1 MLLLIVAWFHNPLF
15 RSKLTSFTFWSI
27 IWPSGR
33 IYFFLKHR
41 LKQPPPQ
48 DYMAHHRGTYDKYS
62 AGLSDKYN
70 DKYSEGLAAKYNDK
84 YAPRSSSSL
93 MPASTDSMVG
103 FMAKYKWV
111 EIRNCKRNTDEL
123 KSKSIYYSLAKRM
136 GHTCWNIDLS
146 RKFFCSWVFLTY
158 FKQGC
163 WCDANR
169 CASGFVSDYSQDGW
183 VCDIN
188 NFDCFAKK
196 GGGGGDI
203 PRVGVISTGTAGFA
217 RMEGSSEVASSVLNN
232 FHPLVVTLSL
242 PCNVFYHRITQRG
255 QQGRDA
261 DVDDRDNED
270 WRWSL
275 NKKNSPQ
282 AYG

>member
-1 MLLLIVAWFHNPLF
+1 MLLLIVAWFLHPLF

-27 IWPSGR
+27 LWPSGR

-41 LKQPPPQ
+41 LKQLSPPQ
-48 DYMAHHRGTYDKYS
+48 DYMAHHRGAYDKYS

-123 KSKSIYYSLAKRM
+123 KSKSIYYSLAKCM

-146 RKFFCSWVFLTY
+146 RKFHSQFYQFC
-158 FKQGC
+158 
-163 WCDANR
+163 R
-169 CASGFVSDYSQDGW
+169 E
-183 VCDIN
+183 
-188 NFDCFAKK
+188 CFRLISNM
-196 GGGGGDI
+196 D
-203 PRVGVISTGTAGFA
+203 VGVIPTIFDYIGY
-217 RMEGSSEVASSVLNN
+217 
-232 FHPLVVTLSL
+232 
-242 PCNVFYHRITQRG
+242 C
-255 QQGRDA
+255 
-261 DVDDRDNED
+261 
-270 WRWSL
+270 
-275 NKKNSPQ
+275 K
-282 AYG
+282 

>member
-1 MLLLIVAWFHNPLF
+1 MLLLIVAWFLHPLF

-33 IYFFLKHR
+33 IYFFLKLR

-146 RKFFCSWVFLTY
+146 RKFLCSWVFLTY

-163 WCDANR
+163 WCDANHVDDCKWICFR
-169 CASGFVSDYSQDGW
+169 LFARRVSLWYQKFWLFCKKRLRGTSPQW
-183 VCDIN
+183 VWYRQEQRALREWKDLVKWRWVFWI
-188 NFDCFAKK
+188 
-196 GGGGGDI
+196 
-203 PRVGVISTGTAGFA
+203 ISTQ
-217 RMEGSSEVASSVLNN
+217 
-232 FHPLVVTLSL
+232 PLLVTLSQAPLQRVL
-242 PCNVFYHRITQRG
+242 PSNYTAGTTRAWC
-255 QQGRDA
+255 
-261 DVDDRDNED
+261 
-270 WRWSL
+270 WRWWSRQWGL
-275 NKKNSPQ
+275 
-282 AYG
+282 AVVFE

>member
-1 MLLLIVAWFHNPLF
+1 MLLLIVAWFLHPLF

-33 IYFFLKHR
+33 IYFFLKLR

-146 RKFFCSWVFLTY
+146 RKFLCSWVFLTY

-163 WCDANR
+163 WCDANHVDDCKWICFR
-169 CASGFVSDYSQDGW
+169 LFARRVSLWYQQFW
-183 VCDIN
+183 LFC
-188 NFDCFAKK
+188 KK
-196 GGGGGDI
+196 GGGGHPHSGCDI
-203 PRVGVISTGTAGFA
+203 DRNSGLCANGRIFWSGVECF
-217 RMEGSSEVASSVLNN
+217 E
-232 FHPLVVTLSL
+232 
-242 PCNVFYHRITQRG
+242 
-255 QQGRDA
+255 
-261 DVDDRDNED
+261 
-270 WRWSL
+270 
-275 NKKNSPQ
+275 
-282 AYG
+282 

>member
-1 MLLLIVAWFHNPLF
+1 MLLLIVAWFLHPLF

-27 IWPSGR
+27 IWPFGR
-33 IYFFLKHR
+33 IYFFLKLR

-123 KSKSIYYSLAKRM
+123 KSKSIYYSLAKCM

-146 RKFFCSWVFLTY
+146 RKFLCSWVFLTY

-163 WCDANR
+163 WCNDNHVDDCKWICFRLFAR
-169 CASGFVSDYSQDGW
+169 RVSLWYQKFWLFCKKRLRGTSPQW
-183 VCDIN
+183 VWYRQEQRALREWKDLL
-188 NFDCFAKK
+188 KWR
-196 GGGGGDI
+196 
-203 PRVGVISTGTAGFA
+203 RVFWIISTHSLSHSPLSPATCFTIELHSGDNKGVMLTLMIATKRKRGTKK
-217 RMEGSSEVASSVLNN
+217 
-232 FHPLVVTLSL
+232 
-242 PCNVFYHRITQRG
+242 
-255 QQGRDA
+255 
-261 DVDDRDNED
+261 
-270 WRWSL
+270 RW
-275 NKKNSPQ
+275 NIYN
-282 AYG
+282 

>member
-1 MLLLIVAWFHNPLF
+1 MLLLIVAWFLHPLF

-33 IYFFLKHR
+33 IYFFLKLR

-48 DYMAHHRGTYDKYS
+48 DYMAHHRGAYDKYS

-123 KSKSIYYSLAKRM
+123 KSKSIYYSLAKCM

-146 RKFFCSWVFLTY
+146 RKFHSQFYQFC
-158 FKQGC
+158 
-163 WCDANR
+163 R
-169 CASGFVSDYSQDGW
+169 E
-183 VCDIN
+183 
-188 NFDCFAKK
+188 CFRLISNM
-196 GGGGGDI
+196 D
-203 PRVGVISTGTAGFA
+203 VGVIPTIFDYIGY
-217 RMEGSSEVASSVLNN
+217 
-232 FHPLVVTLSL
+232 
-242 PCNVFYHRITQRG
+242 C
-255 QQGRDA
+255 
-261 DVDDRDNED
+261 
-270 WRWSL
+270 
-275 NKKNSPQ
+275 K
-282 AYG
+282 